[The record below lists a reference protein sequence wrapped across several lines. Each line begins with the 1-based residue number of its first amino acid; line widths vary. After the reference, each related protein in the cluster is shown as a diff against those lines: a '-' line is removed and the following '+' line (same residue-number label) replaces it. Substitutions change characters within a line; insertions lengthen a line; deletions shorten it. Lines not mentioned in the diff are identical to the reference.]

1 MRDQEII
8 GLYEAY
14 ASIYAQEEVEQLDEA
29 SPIYSRGGEQRRTQT
44 PRQIGVKSAPH
55 NIPKGGTT
63 ISDRDPEGK
72 RLFTGDQDRG
82 KGSKAAKRAAALKKE
97 EIDIQDIIPSHSLD
111 EAEGSYGQTPKA
123 TAAYGKLANKRRE
136 TPASGFAKRG
146 DKTKQVTSAEKHHY
160 RTLNPDAG
168 NRGKKSTKPSA
179 WSGKRSGMTQKDRD
193 EARGGDE
200 YGHTGYDPDWH
211 GGPSA
216 PGGKPKGKKLERQK
230 KTGVSAES
238 FDLFD
243 YILEHL
249 VAEGYADTNK
259 AAIAIMANMSE
270 DWRESIMEGLGG
282 AKDQGDYWKR
292 EEERNE
298 RTDDELKKIKKRQN
312 QRQKEQQAQE
322 FLKKHP
328 KK

>member
-1 MRDQEII
+1 MDAQE
-8 GLYEAY
+8 LRNLQEAY
-14 ASIYAQEEVEQLDEA
+14 NQVYQEVEQLDEA

-63 ISDRDPEGK
+63 ISDRDPQGK

-200 YGHTGYDPDWH
+200 YGHTGYDRDFD

-216 PGGKPKGKKLERQK
+216 PGSKPKGKKLERQK

-249 VAEGYADTNK
+249 VAEGYADTNE

-270 DWRESIMEGLGG
+270 EWRQSIVEAKVDKKLPEHERSGARLYRYDNPSGALALGG
-282 AKDQGDYWKR
+282 GQQRARR
-292 EEERNE
+292 EEHKER
-298 RTDDELKKIKKRQN
+298 RG
-312 QRQKEQQAQE
+312 
-322 FLKKHP
+322 
-328 KK
+328 